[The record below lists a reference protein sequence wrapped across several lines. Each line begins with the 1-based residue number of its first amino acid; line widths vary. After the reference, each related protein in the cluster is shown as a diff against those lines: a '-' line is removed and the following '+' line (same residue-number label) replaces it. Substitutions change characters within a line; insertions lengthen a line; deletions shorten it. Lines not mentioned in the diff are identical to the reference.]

1 MAGPNLEVFK
11 FAVYVFFPV
20 LVFLHYGDPEWYQ
33 TNVIPVGT
41 SNQLGRVSC
50 NHRNVSIKNEYSPL
64 KRGRR
69 AITTFQLTMR
79 PCAKNSSASRRR
91 KQHGARS
98 VSRRPQETPTRAKEL
113 KGWCSW
119 RGSQVR
125 PISYLYIG
133 ATCEPDFQQLFH
145 CFSVAL
151 LPLLP
156 FEVPPPTKSIGTAL
170 VLDSCQLARPVIAPN
185 RS

>member
-41 SNQLGRVSC
+41 LESAWSRVKKC
-50 NHRNVSIKNEYSPL
+50 DHRYVFSIKNGYSPL

-69 AITTFQLTMR
+69 AATTFQLTIT
-79 PCAKNSSASRRR
+79 PYAKSSNASRRR
-91 KQHGARS
+91 KQHDARS
-98 VSRRPQETPTRAKEL
+98 VSRRPRETPARVKES

-119 RGSQVR
+119 
-125 PISYLYIG
+125 
-133 ATCEPDFQQLFH
+133 
-145 CFSVAL
+145 
-151 LPLLP
+151 
-156 FEVPPPTKSIGTAL
+156 
-170 VLDSCQLARPVIAPN
+170 LARL
-185 RS
+185 